1 MKYFISILLLSL
13 CSLSSAAEYGQLAPD
28 TDYNTLRLEAGD
40 VLEVLAYNTPGNGN
54 TRMLIFMSD
63 ISYTTGD
70 QAPVRIEMDTTTV
83 SNSSGNNILTFV
95 GPGVLEAIVPLHYKL
110 TRAPNPQPA
119 QAPSPAN

>member
-70 QAPVRIEMDTTTV
+70 QAPVRIEMNTTTV

-119 QAPSPAN
+119 QAPTPAN